1 MSKKIFKKQEIDKLS
16 KNKYIKS
23 ISSKSITYT
32 DEFREYFIIEYLE
45 HHKLPLEIF
54 ENVGLDSDIIGHRRI
69 ESAANRWKTKYLK
82 DGILSLKDTRSI
94 NSGRTKANPTIEDII
109 SKKDAE
115 IAYWK
120 AEAELI
126 KKLDTRERS
135 VKNGIIAPNK
145 VYFLID
151 EIIEKYNFKNM
162 VKHLYEIAGVSR
174 SGYYKYHNVTTK
186 KQLREKRDL
195 ELKELV
201 LKA

>member
-32 DEFREYFIIEYLE
+32 DEFRKYFIIEYLE

-54 ENVGLDSDIIGHRRI
+54 ENVGLDTDIIGHRRI

-126 KKLDTRERS
+126 KKLDARERS
-135 VKNGIIAPNK
+135 VKN
-145 VYFLID
+145 
-151 EIIEKYNFKNM
+151 
-162 VKHLYEIAGVSR
+162 
-174 SGYYKYHNVTTK
+174 
-186 KQLREKRDL
+186 
-195 ELKELV
+195 
-201 LKA
+201 